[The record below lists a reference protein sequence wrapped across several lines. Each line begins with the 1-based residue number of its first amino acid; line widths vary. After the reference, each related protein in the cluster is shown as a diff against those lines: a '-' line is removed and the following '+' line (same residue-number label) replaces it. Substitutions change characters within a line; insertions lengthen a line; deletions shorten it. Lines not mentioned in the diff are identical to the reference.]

1 MLRSFDYAA
10 FHLLPGDDDRQRAAR
25 AKEWSDRN
33 REAFC
38 AGYAEVGEDPR
49 EQAVLLRA
57 LELDKAV
64 YEVRY
69 EHHNRPD
76 WAAIPLAAIQ
86 RRS

>member
-10 FHLLPGDDDRQRAAR
+10 FHLLPIDDDRQLAAR
-25 AKEWSDRN
+25 ATEWADRN
-33 REAFC
+33 RDAFC

-49 EQAVLLRA
+49 GQSVLLRA

-69 EHHNRPD
+69 EHNNRPD
-76 WAAIPLAAIQ
+76 WLAIPLAAIQ
-86 RRS
+86 RRG